1 MPRAVELLRGD
12 GLIDGVTV
20 SGDSVTLNLLPLLGL
35 AFTEVQQLGLLENV
49 QLPELTRDGDPDEQI
64 AALSEALGRDLR
76 PDFGQVVVY
85 QGDQIAKATE
95 ALDQAQRAVAIGL
108 RAVWVLVAL
117 TVVLVAATLLLAR
130 ERWHALFG
138 LSLALVAMMVVL
150 RTIIHRVVDE
160 APDLASRPAG
170 ASTIAIVLDDLTA
183 GLLRLCAVL
192 IVIGGICVVL
202 SIVRRQTQRRDIEVA
217 AAVAI
222 GVLVVAAARH
232 QHRVPAARDRRRDRD
247 GRHLTAVHRRA
258 TRSGRGDA
266 GRAGPHRG
274 WGLRRRPQRPV
285 TVARHSTSRWW
296 VAAGILALSVVGSSR
311 AAAAPPT
318 DAEAELLTTF
328 APIIAVRAQAEPC
341 GDGERFRP
349 VAVDAV
355 LGRDDVV
362 LRDADGAV
370 VVTAPDGGG
379 SGGRWRG
386 PVARHARR
394 HPRPRL

>member
-1 MPRAVELLRGD
+1 M
-12 GLIDGVTV
+12 
-20 SGDSVTLNLLPLLGL
+20 
-35 AFTEVQQLGLLENV
+35 

-170 ASTIAIVLDDLTA
+170 ASTIAIVLDGLTA

-202 SIVRRQTQRRDIEVA
+202 SIVRRQTQRGDIEVA

-222 GVLVVAAARH
+222 GVLVVA
-232 QHRVPAARDRRRDRD
+232 VL
-247 GRHLTAVHRRA
+247 GISIVSLLL
-258 TRSGRGDA
+258 GI
-266 GRAGPHRG
+266 
-274 WGLRRRPQRPV
+274 
-285 TVARHSTSRWW
+285 
-296 VAAGILALSVVGSSR
+296 VAAIATVVISR
-311 AAAAPPT
+311 RFIGGPRGPG
-318 DAEAELLTTF
+318 EATQDEP
-328 APIIAVRAQAEPC
+328 APIEGGVS
-341 GDGERFRP
+341 G
-349 VAVDAV
+349 VAPS
-355 LGRDDVV
+355 
-362 LRDADGAV
+362 
-370 VVTAPDGGG
+370 AP
-379 SGGRWRG
+379 
-386 PVARHARR
+386 
-394 HPRPRL
+394 